1 MKKILFVIYQAP
13 GGTIWPN
20 EGFRT
25 AFGMYADDVEPE
37 VLLID
42 QAAITVA
49 RETEPKKLGLL
60 SIKMVQKYIGRY
72 DTKVLVEKESLEK
85 FYVTDLDEAFQA
97 EVLSRAELHARLPQ
111 YDHVVFM

>member
-1 MKKILFVIYQAP
+1 MKKVLFVIYQAP
-13 GGTIWPN
+13 GGSIWPN

-25 AFGMYADDVEPE
+25 AFGMYADEVEPE
-37 VLLID
+37 VLLLD

-49 RETEPKKLGLL
+49 RETEPRKLNLL
-60 SIKMVQKYIGRY
+60 SIKMVQKYIGKY

-85 FYVTDLDEAFQA
+85 FRVTDLDEAYQA
-97 EVLSRAELHARLPQ
+97 EVLSRAELQARLPR

>member
-1 MKKILFVIYQAP
+1 MKKVLFVIYQAP
-13 GGTIWPN
+13 AGSIWPN

-42 QAAITVA
+42 QAAITLA

-60 SIKMVQKYIGRY
+60 PIKMVQKYIEKY
-72 DTKVLVEKESLEK
+72 ETKVLVEKESLQK
-85 FYVTDLDEAFQA
+85 FHVTDLDEAYQA

>member
-13 GGTIWPN
+13 CGSIWPN

-25 AFGMYADDVEPE
+25 AFGMYADDIEPE

-42 QAAITVA
+42 QAVVA
-49 RETEPKKLGLL
+49 LGLEAEPKKLGLL
-60 SIKMVQKYIGRY
+60 SIKMVQKYIGKY
-72 DTKVLVEKESLEK
+72 ETKVLTEKESLEK
-85 FYVTDLDEAFQA
+85 YHVALLDEAYQA
-97 EVLSRAELHARLPQ
+97 QVLDRASLQARLKQ

>member
-13 GGTIWPN
+13 VGTIWTN

-42 QAAITVA
+42 QAVTTIAHD
-49 RETEPKKLGLL
+49 TEPKRLGLL
-60 SIKMVQKYIGRY
+60 SIKMVQKYIGKY
-72 DTKVLVEKESLEK
+72 DTKVMVERESLEK
-85 FYVTDLDEAFQA
+85 YQVSDLDEGFKA
-97 EVLSRAELHARLPQ
+97 EVLTRAELKARLGN

>member
-1 MKKILFVIYQAP
+1 MKKILFVMYQAP
-13 GGTIWPN
+13 VGTIWPN

-42 QAAITVA
+42 QADITLA

-60 SIKMVQKYIGRY
+60 SIKMVQKYIGKY

-85 FYVTDLDEAFQA
+85 YQVSELDDGYQA
-97 EVLSRAELHARLPQ
+97 EVLTQADLKARLGD